1 MLCIYAERI
10 RSRMPNGWKIN
21 IVSYYNAV
29 VLSVAN
35 KDIDRIAKEQ
45 NIGSV
50 IRNRRIFLH
59 RLFNVAKW
67 AGEDS
72 E

>member
-1 MLCIYAERI
+1 ME
-10 RSRMPNGWKIN
+10 
-21 IVSYYNAV
+21 
-29 VLSVAN
+29 N